1 MFSGI
6 IETTGT
12 ILQIDFV
19 KSCKQFSISPMKA
32 FNDLTIGDSIAVNGV
47 CLTVTEFDATIFKVT
62 AVPETLF
69 LTNLD
74 DLMVN
79 HSVNLERSLKFG
91 DRIGGHHVQGHID
104 GAGEILELVSDN
116 SNAYLVKLRIP
127 EKLAKYVIA
136 KGYIAL
142 DGMSMTVIKILPSGL
157 TITLIPHTKKVTIA
171 NQYQIG
177 TKINIEVDRMG
188 KYIENFIQKTITIGV
203 H

>member
-1 MFSGI
+1 M
-6 IETTGT
+6 
-12 ILQIDFV
+12 
-19 KSCKQFSISPMKA
+19 
-32 FNDLTIGDSIAVNGV
+32 
-47 CLTVTEFDATIFKVT
+47 
-62 AVPETLF
+62 
-69 LTNLD
+69 
-74 DLMVN
+74 
-79 HSVNLERSLKFG
+79 
-91 DRIGGHHVQGHID
+91 
-104 GAGEILELVSDN
+104 ELVSDN

-188 KYIENFIQKTITIGV
+188 KYIENFIQKTVTIGV